1 MDEKKVLVVS
11 YYFPPMGLSGVQ
23 RTLKFVKYLPLYGW
37 KSLVLT
43 TSAESFY
50 AFDESLTHELNEDYV
65 SIYRTDEK
73 KKQNINNDNKVK
85 KFPSYFKQKI
95 GRAVLQTIYQPDS
108 KINWFKHA
116 VKKGQ
121 QIIDENDIKV
131 IFATAPPYTDFLVA
145 KELSQKNN
153 IPFIVDYRDVW
164 IDNPFNFYATPFHK
178 LYSTRLEN
186 DILTDAAK
194 AIVTIRNTKELL
206 LKRYR
211 FLTHSDIDIITHGF
225 DPDDFENIPDVY
237 HNTSKFTLTH
247 SGLFQDNRTP
257 KYFLKAVNEFF
268 KKKPEAK
275 KITELRFIGI
285 MRKSHLK
292 MIKKLGLEPNTVLT
306 DYLSHKDV
314 IRHLL
319 ESDVLWFMLK
329 DTVRSPGK
337 LYEYFGA
344 KKTILACIP
353 EGSLRKQIEESE
365 SALITSPTNVKDIT
379 AGINSLYEL
388 WKIGKLP
395 YPKSSFLEQYD
406 RRQLTGELA
415 KILEMTI
422 EV

>member
-1 MDEKKVLVVS
+1 
-11 YYFPPMGLSGVQ
+11 
-23 RTLKFVKYLPLYGW
+23 
-37 KSLVLT
+37 
-43 TSAESFY
+43 
-50 AFDESLTHELNEDYV
+50 
-65 SIYRTDEK
+65 
-73 KKQNINNDNKVK
+73 
-85 KFPSYFKQKI
+85 
-95 GRAVLQTIYQPDS
+95 
-108 KINWFKHA
+108 
-116 VKKGQ
+116 
-121 QIIDENDIKV
+121 
-131 IFATAPPYTDFLVA
+131 
-145 KELSQKNN
+145 
-153 IPFIVDYRDVW
+153 
-164 IDNPFNFYATPFHK
+164 
-178 LYSTRLEN
+178 
-186 DILTDAAK
+186 
-194 AIVTIRNTKELL
+194 
-206 LKRYR
+206 
-211 FLTHSDIDIITHGF
+211 
-225 DPDDFENIPDVY
+225 
-237 HNTSKFTLTH
+237 LTH